1 LPNPLRRS
9 AEGGLGDGLEGL
21 QFDREGSGLVS
32 ELKAGDSV
40 EGYRILAVIGRGAA
54 SIIYLVTDPKS
65 KQVHALKHVKKHE
78 SQDARFLEQA
88 ENESRVSARLSH
100 PGLRRVERVIK
111 KSAGIFSGA
120 NELWLVMDW
129 VDGTSVDRSPPR
141 TPLDAVH
148 VFHQVAEALAHM
160 HDQGFVHADMKPNNI
175 IVSEDGTAQVIDLG
189 QSCAIGTVKRRIQGT
204 PDYIAPEQVHRRP
217 ITPRTDVYNL
227 GATMY
232 WSLTHRPIPTAMP
245 KDGES
250 LVSSLDDE
258 MIERPVPVIDLK
270 PDIEP
275 RLNELI
281 MQCVEVDPEKRPAD
295 MRFVADRLNL
305 IYAILKARAND
316 GTRLADATSNAPG
329 R

>member
-1 LPNPLRRS
+1 M
-9 AEGGLGDGLEGL
+9 
-21 QFDREGSGLVS
+21 VS

-54 SIIYLVTDPKS
+54 SVIYLVTDPKS
-65 KQVHALKHVKKHE
+65 KQVHALKHVKKQE
-78 SQDARFLEQA
+78 SQDTRFLEQA
-88 ENESRVSARLSH
+88 ENEARVSAKLSH
-100 PGLRRVERVIK
+100 AGLRRVERVIK

-120 NELWLVMDW
+120 HELWLVMDW

-141 TPLDAVH
+141 TDLDAVH

-175 IVSEDGTAQVIDLG
+175 IVSEEGAAQVIDLG

-232 WSLTHRPIPTAMP
+232 WSLTHRHIPTAMP

-250 LVSSLDDE
+250 LVSSLDDN
-258 MIERPVPVIDLK
+258 MIERPVPIAELK
-270 PDIEP
+270 PEIEP

-295 MRFVADRLNL
+295 MHFVADRLNL

-316 GTRLADATSNAPG
+316 GTRMADATTNVPG
-329 R
+329 K